1 MNDDLLLAKIESVA
15 KPVMRTPVE
24 AVVARGRRLRR
35 RRRLA
40 ATGVV
45 GVTVLAFALVA
56 PVVLPASGPF
66 GTSSAWAVDTADDG
80 VITITFREMSDAA
93 GLEASLLAHGLSA
106 HVEYGSD
113 ACVYYDATSSRLPVP
128 HGVTQSKGISDAAE
142 PSVVIQPSALPSG
155 TSLNLWVFP
164 VTIAEKDAGLKV
176 RANLVDD
183 STTSC
188 IPAAQV
194 PWPKK

>member
-15 KPVMRTPVE
+15 NPVMRTPVE
-24 AVVARGRRLRR
+24 AVVARGRQLRR

-45 GVTVLAFALVA
+45 GVTALALALVA
-56 PVVLPASGPF
+56 PVFLPASGPF
-66 GTSSAWAVDTADDG
+66 GTPSAWAVDKAEDG
-80 VITITFREMSDAA
+80 VITITVREMSDAA
-93 GLEASLLAHGLSA
+93 GLQASLLAHGLSA
-106 HVEYGSD
+106 HVEFGSD
-113 ACVYYDATSSRLPVP
+113 ACVYYDTTSSRIPVP
-128 HGVTQSKGISDAAE
+128 HGVTGKIVSGSDEA
-142 PSVVIQPSALPSG
+142 VMVIQPSALPSG
-155 TSLNLWVFP
+155 TTLNLWVFP
-164 VTIAEKDAGLKV
+164 RPGAGGQVAGLTV

-194 PWPKK
+194 PEPQK